1 MPINMHLPCQKHKR
15 LYINELIIAPVSES
29 GHFCNCPL
37 YCTDNRSIFFLT
49 FPIFALMITTES
61 FKVEAS
67 TLTRIIMKQW
77 IKKHILILSLPP
89 VILLFFGTLFD
100 LRLVIV
106 ALMYVFVIIP
116 PIMMI
121 VYFYHAMSPE
131 ARYSLLPHSVACD
144 SEGLHINYLP
154 HDDISLPRDP
164 EIIPWTKISSY
175 KASST
180 EITLILSL
188 SAYSIIYIPYTAFDD
203 QKKLRS
209 MCDFIA
215 KNLRS

>member
-1 MPINMHLPCQKHKR
+1 MPINMHLPRQKYNK
-15 LYINELIIAPVSES
+15 LIISTLIFSWLSES

-49 FPIFALMITTES
+49 FPIFATMITTEP

-67 TLTRIIMKQW
+67 TLTGIIMKQW

-106 ALMYVFVIIP
+106 ALMYIFVIIP

-131 ARYSLLPHSVACD
+131 ARYSLLPHTVSCD
-144 SEGLHINYLP
+144 SEGLLINYLP
-154 HDDISLPRDP
+154 HDDTTLPRDQ
-164 EIIPWTKISSY
+164 EIIPWSKISSH

-180 EITLILSL
+180 GIILFLSL
-188 SAYSIIYIPYTAFDD
+188 SAYSIIYIPYSAFDD
-203 QKKLRS
+203 KKKS
-209 MCDFIA
+209 HFMCDFIS
-215 KNLRS
+215 KNLHS

>member
-1 MPINMHLPCQKHKR
+1 
-15 LYINELIIAPVSES
+15 
-29 GHFCNCPL
+29 
-37 YCTDNRSIFFLT
+37 
-49 FPIFALMITTES
+49 MITTEP

-67 TLTRIIMKQW
+67 TLTGIIMRQW

-106 ALMYVFVIIP
+106 ALMYIFVIIP

-131 ARYSLLPHSVACD
+131 ARYSLLPHTVSCD

-154 HDDISLPRDP
+154 IDDTSLPRDP
-164 EIIPWTKISSY
+164 EIISWPKISSY
-175 KASST
+175 KISST
-180 EITLILSL
+180 GITIFLSL
-188 SAYSIIYIPYTAFDD
+188 STYSIIYIPYIVFDD
-203 QKKLRS
+203 KKKLHS
-209 MCDFIA
+209 MCNFIA
-215 KNLRS
+215 KNLHS